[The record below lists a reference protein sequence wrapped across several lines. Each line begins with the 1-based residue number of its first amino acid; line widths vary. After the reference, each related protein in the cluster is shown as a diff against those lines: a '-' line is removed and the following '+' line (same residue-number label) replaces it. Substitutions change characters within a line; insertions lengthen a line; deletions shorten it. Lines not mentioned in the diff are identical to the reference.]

1 MITFLPSPSFRESAG
16 LLDNKRLGNQRVEA
30 RMILR
35 WLRDPQR
42 YARQQA
48 AGYTA
53 MWRGFERALGLYYNE
68 VCAEF
73 ARRGGRNVE
82 CTPEDDGWIF
92 REGGVAGGAAGED
105 ADASRP
111 PPMPPWLGDERL
123 HASHRAALLAKDLQ
137 WYGQHGWGEEP
148 RVEYLWPRWTGA
160 AGGEYRLGLSKAAAK
175 ARSAA
180 AEAAEAAEAKQ
191 LRRSR
196 RQNTAGGVA
205 AAPPSLDSFRFTKR
219 ARQSL

>member
-1 MITFLPSPSFRESAG
+1 M
-16 LLDNKRLGNQRVEA
+16 EA
-30 RMILR
+30 RKPGSDAT
-35 WLRDPQR
+35 RDV
-42 YARQQA
+42 
-48 AGYTA
+48 
-53 MWRGFERALGLYYNE
+53 FRANR
-68 VCAEF
+68 VP
-73 ARRGGRNVE
+73 R
-82 CTPEDDGWIF
+82 
-92 REGGVAGGAAGED
+92 D
-105 ADASRP
+105 ADYVFIGSGIGS
-111 PPMPPWLGDERL
+111 LYC
-123 HASHRAALLAKDLQ
+123 AALLAKDLQ